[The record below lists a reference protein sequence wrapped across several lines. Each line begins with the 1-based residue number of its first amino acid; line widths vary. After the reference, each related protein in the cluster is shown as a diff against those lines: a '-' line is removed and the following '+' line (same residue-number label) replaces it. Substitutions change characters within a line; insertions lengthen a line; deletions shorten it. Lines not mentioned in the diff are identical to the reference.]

1 MTVSL
6 WRISPDTPAYSSDD
20 LSGIGAKTTGG
31 RWNRKNN
38 AVVYASI
45 SIALACLE
53 TVVHLPSGLP
63 LNRYLVRI
71 DVPDPVWASAQAF
84 NAAVPSS
91 VGWDAAPVGVVSLD
105 EGDKWLAS
113 LGSALLLV
121 PSVIIAEEL
130 NVLINPAHPDSK
142 LIKATKIR
150 RFAYDPRLHS

>member
-6 WRISPDTPAYSSDD
+6 WRISADTPTYTSND
-20 LSGIGAKTTGG
+20 LAGIGAKTTGG

-84 NAAVPSS
+84 NAAAPSS
-91 VGWDAAPVGVVSLD
+91 VGWDAEPVGAVSLN

-113 LGSALLLV
+113 LSSALLLV
-121 PSVIIAEEL
+121 PSVVIPEEL
-130 NVLINPAHPDSK
+130 NALINPVHPESK

-150 RFAYDPRLHS
+150 KFVYDPRLHS